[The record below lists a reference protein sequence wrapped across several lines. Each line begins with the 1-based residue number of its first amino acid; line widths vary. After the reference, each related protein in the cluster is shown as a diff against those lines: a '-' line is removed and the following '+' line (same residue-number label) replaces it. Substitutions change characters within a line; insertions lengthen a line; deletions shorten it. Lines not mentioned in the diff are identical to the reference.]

1 MRVLGIGDSNSVKV
15 KEGVKLP
22 EFIRTITV
30 ETAKEEQ
37 EIRLFLT
44 GALSIDNGGCH
55 ELGRSFEGVEFDSRF
70 HHDPD
75 THDGS
80 NYRAGANNK
89 SQGLDDK
96 LRILEALT
104 TALNYGENIDD
115 DNRKLLSEKLKSIVE
130 SL

>member
-44 GALSIDNGGCH
+44 GALSIDNDGCH
-55 ELGRSFEGVEFDSRF
+55 ALGRRFEGVEFDSRVQ
-70 HHDPD
+70 HDLD
-75 THDGS
+75 THNDS

>member
-1 MRVLGIGDSNSVKV
+1 MRVLGIGDSSSVKV
-15 KEGVKLP
+15 EEGAKLP

-44 GALSIDNGGCH
+44 GALSVDNGGCH
-55 ELGRSFEGVEFDSRF
+55 ALGRSFKGVEFDSRV
-70 HHDPD
+70 HHDLD
-75 THDGS
+75 TH
-80 NYRAGANNK
+80 N
-89 SQGLDDK
+89 GLDDK
-96 LRILEALT
+96 LKILEALT

-115 DNRKLLSEKLKSIVE
+115 DNRKLLSEKLKSVVE